1 MQGRVGGRVVISCA
15 VEECEG
21 GQEAFHWSKAAAL
34 ESPNYTKLYSIERTL
49 EFTVTSAEEGGYYKC
64 FAYCRTGEIAITE
77 LRGVLSNISGSS
89 MCRVN

>member
-1 MQGRVGGRVVISCA
+1 M
-15 VEECEG
+15 EECEG
-21 GQEAFHWSKAAAL
+21 GQEAFHWSKAATL
-34 ESPNYTKLYSIERTL
+34 ESPNYSKLYSIERTL